1 MTKHICTQQ
10 KWGYF
15 LTDIGQVYVHRQA
28 MKARH
33 TLKESATIVAF
44 SDNISM
50 MMGLNVNLAQRDF
63 SGGPVVKNLSC
74 NAGDSGSIPVPGI
87 KIPHATELQLRTDTA
102 K

>member
-28 MKARH
+28 MKVQH

-50 MMGLNVNLAQRDF
+50 MMGLNVNLA
-63 SGGPVVKNLSC
+63 
-74 NAGDSGSIPVPGI
+74 
-87 KIPHATELQLRTDTA
+87 
-102 K
+102 